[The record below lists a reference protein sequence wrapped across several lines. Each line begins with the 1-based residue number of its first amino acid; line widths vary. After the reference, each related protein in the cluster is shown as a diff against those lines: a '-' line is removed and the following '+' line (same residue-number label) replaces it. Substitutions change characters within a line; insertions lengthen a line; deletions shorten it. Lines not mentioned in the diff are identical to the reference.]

1 MTGPDGSN
9 LNFPYLR
16 PTIVYIVF
24 FNSILSCHSI
34 DLISLLLLELQRV
47 LLSFLPHEL
56 CKKGQNTCRSLL
68 T

>member
-1 MTGPDGSN
+1 MVFTKYRGGLPSPPLAVVQPLCLL
-9 LNFPYLR
+9 LN
-16 PTIVYIVF
+16 
-24 FNSILSCHSI
+24 
-34 DLISLLLLELQRV
+34 LLLELQRV